1 MRVWGL
7 LTAICSGL
15 VVSGGATAAEVTYS
29 DTHGSHCR
37 QLVEHSELST
47 YTCHGP
53 QGRSLTVFDA
63 GMIGGLTHGS
73 GLETQKWQPA
83 TRITGDG
90 IGKKVEWRSV
100 AGVPY
105 AAIHRVHT
113 PRGSVLVITR
123 LSGTGGCHIGYVD
136 GAIPAANARA
146 AAIAD
151 ASRNGFRCGTDE
163 AETVGRKIYDD
174 GF

>member
-1 MRVWGL
+1 MRVWVL
-7 LTAICSGL
+7 LTAICGGL
-15 VVSGGATAAEVTYS
+15 IVSGGTMAAEVTYS

-47 YTCHGP
+47 YTCRCP
-53 QGRSLTVFDA
+53 KGRSLTVFDA

-73 GLETQKWQPA
+73 GPEAQKWQPA

-113 PRGSVLVITR
+113 PRGSVLVITH
-123 LSGTGGCHIGYVD
+123 LSVAGGCHVGYVD
-136 GAIPAANARA
+136 GALPAANARA

-151 ASRNGFRCGTDE
+151 ASRDRFRCGTDK
-163 AETVGRKIYDD
+163 AETVGRKLYDAD
-174 GF
+174 